1 MSMLKSTFRVK
12 DKNMRIKNIMSCC
25 VVFAGLVLAIQA
37 SAQTIDAAAPVAVAK
52 VKVET
57 GNLAPTPP
65 MGWNSW
71 NTFQAKIDEP
81 LLKGMVD
88 AYVSSGMRDAGYR
101 YFVLDDGWMSME
113 RDANDNLVA
122 DPKKFPN
129 GMKAFA
135 DYVHSKGLKFG
146 IYNCAGTKTCGG
158 YPGTRGHEYQ
168 DARLY
173 ASWGVDFLKY
183 DWCNTDSLNAR
194 EAYITMSSALKATG
208 RPILFNLCEWG
219 NHQPWLWAKGV
230 GEMYRTTGDIT
241 ASFSKDKNLGT
252 WTALSVM
259 GIMDRQSKIRQYNG
273 PNHWNDADML
283 EVGNGMTYNEDKAH
297 FSLWCMLAAPLT
309 AGNDLRK
316 MSEQTKSILT
326 NKEVIAIDQDELGIA
341 AYKISMADSIEL
353 WVKPLKNN
361 EAAVCFLNRGEKA
374 QKLNVKWSDLKIADE
389 IPDSNLKF
397 SENVYALRD
406 LWLKK
411 PAGTTKGNLKHDLP
425 PHSVIMLKLIKQ
437 SR

>member
-1 MSMLKSTFRVK
+1 MKTRYLNQCLVAAMLVAGSM
-12 DKNMRIKNIMSCC
+12 
-25 VVFAGLVLAIQA
+25 
-37 SAQTIDAAAPVAVAK
+37 SAQAQTTDGAAPVVVEK
-52 VKVET
+52 IKLET

-65 MGWNSW
+65 MGWNTW
-71 NTFQAKIDEP
+71 NTFQTNIDEP

-101 YFVLDDGWMSME
+101 YFVLDDGWMAMD
-113 RDANDNLVA
+113 RDSNGNLVA

-146 IYNCAGTKTCGG
+146 IYNCAGNKTCAG

-208 RPILFNLCEWG
+208 RPIVFSLCEWG
-219 NHQPWLWAKGV
+219 GHQPWLWAKGV
-230 GEMYRTTGDIT
+230 GEQYRTTGDIT
-241 ASFSKDKNLGT
+241 ANFDKDKHMGT
-252 WTALSVM
+252 WSALSVM
-259 GIMDRQSKIRQYNG
+259 NILDKQVNIRKYNG
-273 PNHWNDADML
+273 PNHWNDPDML
-283 EVGNGMTYNEDKAH
+283 EVGNGMSYNEDKAH
-297 FSLWCMLAAPLT
+297 FSLWCMLAAPLA

-316 MSEQTKSILT
+316 MSEQTRSILT

-341 AYKISMADSIEL
+341 AYRIKMADSLEL

-361 EAAVCFLNRGEKA
+361 ELAVCFLNRA
-374 QKLNVKWSDLKIADE
+374 SHPQKLNIKWNDLDI
-389 IPDSNLKF
+389 SNAEAGIDIKF
-397 SENVYALRD
+397 AENKYVLHD

-411 PAGTTKGNLKHDLP
+411 AAGTTKGTFKQDLASHD
-425 PHSVIMLKLIKQ
+425 VIMLKLTKQ
-437 SR
+437 